1 MMASQEGDLF
11 AQMQA
16 AGQELLLFDE
26 FSKSVGDCYPA
37 RVPLESSYESSSS
50 CMPKLEDNG
59 GVPVVERL
67 GLDPA
72 LLERADISVY
82 GTVKRVPSP
91 DLGPKM
97 VCIGRVNT
105 STGWRLN
112 VIETVSLERL
122 RLMLADNVEPA
133 RPSTSML
140 ISDEEVDRRKKE
152 RKKMQRLTQKQ
163 EQQSRRRQRDNKRFK

>member
-1 MMASQEGDLF
+1 MASQEEEKDLF

-16 AGQELLLFDE
+16 AGQELLLVDE
-26 FSKSVGDCYPA
+26 FSKPVGDCYAA
-37 RVPLESSYESSSS
+37 RVPLQPSSS

-122 RLMLADNVEPA
+122 RLLLVEHIEPA

>member
-1 MMASQEGDLF
+1 MASQEEEKDLF

-16 AGQELLLFDE
+16 AGQELLLVDE
-26 FSKSVGDCYPA
+26 FSKPVGDCYAA
-37 RVPLESSYESSSS
+37 RVPLQPSSS

-82 GTVKRVPSP
+82 GTVKRGPSP
-91 DLGPKM
+91 GRGPKM
-97 VCIGRVNT
+97 VCIGR
-105 STGWRLN
+105 TGWPMR
-112 VIETVSLERL
+112 VVETVSLDRL
-122 RLMLADNVEPA
+122 RLMLTDS
-133 RPSTSML
+133 RPLMPSMGTL
-140 ISDEEVDRRKKE
+140 ISEEEVDRHKKE

-163 EQQSRRRQRDNKRFK
+163 EQQSRRRQRDNKKFK

>member
-97 VCIGRVNT
+97 VCIGR
-105 STGWRLN
+105 TGWPMR
-112 VIETVSLERL
+112 VVETVSLDRL
-122 RLMLADNVEPA
+122 RLMLTDS
-133 RPSTSML
+133 RPLMPSMGTL
-140 ISDEEVDRRKKE
+140 ISEEEVDRHKKE

-163 EQQSRRRQRDNKRFK
+163 EQQSRRRQRDNKKFK

>member
-1 MMASQEGDLF
+1 
-11 AQMQA
+11 
-16 AGQELLLFDE
+16 
-26 FSKSVGDCYPA
+26 
-37 RVPLESSYESSSS
+37 
-50 CMPKLEDNG
+50 MPKLEDNG

-97 VCIGRVNT
+97 VCIGR
-105 STGWRLN
+105 TGWPMR
-112 VIETVSLERL
+112 VVETVSLDRL
-122 RLMLADNVEPA
+122 RLMLTDS
-133 RPSTSML
+133 RPLMPSMGTL
-140 ISDEEVDRRKKE
+140 ISEEEVDRHKKE

-163 EQQSRRRQRDNKRFK
+163 EQQSRRRQRDNKKFK

>member
-37 RVPLESSYESSSS
+37 RVPLESSYETSS

-112 VIETVSLERL
+112 VIETVSLDRL
-122 RLMLADNVEPA
+122 RLMLADNHPSM
-133 RPSTSML
+133 PSTSIL
-140 ISDEEVDRRKKE
+140 ISEEEVDRRKKE

-163 EQQSRRRQRDNKRFK
+163 EQQSRRRQRDNKKFK